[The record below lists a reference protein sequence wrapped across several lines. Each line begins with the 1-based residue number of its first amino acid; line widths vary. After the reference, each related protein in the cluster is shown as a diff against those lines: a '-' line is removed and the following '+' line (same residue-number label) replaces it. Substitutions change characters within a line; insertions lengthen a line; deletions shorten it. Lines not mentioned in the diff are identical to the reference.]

1 LLPLSE
7 RKLVEVC
14 YTPGQYDLYKEKF
27 EIVVVIDVLRA
38 TSAITTALH
47 LGVERIIP
55 VSSVEEAREYKK
67 KGFIAGAERDGQV
80 VEGFDFG
87 NSPYAF
93 MDPAMKGQTVVLT
106 TTNGTKAI
114 SMASDREI
122 VVIGCLNN
130 LEILCRWLCEQHR
143 NTLILAS
150 GWKDK
155 INLEDTICGGAL
167 ADCLLESRRF
177 RSDEDSTVAAKF
189 IYRSAREHLW
199 SFLRASSHRRRLM
212 KLNIQRDV
220 KYCLTLNSV
229 PCIPILKDGYL
240 VKLDYQPDAAE
251 PTTLPHHH
259 ASQNL

>member
-1 LLPLSE
+1 MLPLKE

-14 YTPGQYDLYKEKF
+14 YTPSQYQLYKENF
-27 EIVVVIDVLRA
+27 EVVVVIDVLRA

-47 LGVERIIP
+47 CGVEAIIP
-55 VSSVEEAREYKK
+55 VSSVEEARAYKAQ
-67 KGFIAGAERDGQV
+67 GYIAGAERDGQV

-87 NSPYAF
+87 NSPYAY
-93 MDPAMKGQTVVLT
+93 MDENMKGKKVVLT

-114 SMASDREI
+114 QMASDKPM

-130 LEILCRWLCEQHR
+130 LDILCDWLIEQQK

-155 INLEDTICGGAL
+155 VNLEDTICGGAI
-167 ADCLLESRRF
+167 ADILLESRCF

-199 SFLRASSHRRRLM
+199 SFLRSSSHRRRLI
-212 KLNIQRDV
+212 KLNIQKDV
-220 KYCLTLNSV
+220 KYCLTLNTV
-229 PCIPILKDGYL
+229 PCIPYL
-240 VKLDYQPDAAE
+240 NKGEIVKMDYTPK
-251 PTTLPHHH
+251 
-259 ASQNL
+259 SK

>member
-1 LLPLSE
+1 MLQPSE

-14 YTPGQYDLYKEKF
+14 YTPGQYHLYQEKF

-47 LGVERIIP
+47 YGVEKIIP
-55 VSSVEEAREYKK
+55 VSSIEEAIDYKN
-67 KGFIAGAERDGQV
+67 KGYIVGAEREGKV

-87 NSPYAF
+87 NSPYAY
-93 MDPAMKGQTVVLT
+93 MNPEMKGKTVVLT

-114 SMASDREI
+114 NISKKDKT

-130 LEILCRWLCEQHR
+130 IDILCQWLIEQNK

-155 INLEDTICGGAL
+155 VNLEDTICGGAI
-167 ADCLLESRRF
+167 ADTLLETRKF

-189 IYRSAREHLW
+189 IYRSAKEHLW
-199 SFLRASSHRRRLM
+199 SFLRASSHRRRLI
-212 KLNIQRDV
+212 KLNIQKDV
-220 KYCLTLNSV
+220 KYCLTLNTV
-229 PCIPILKDGYL
+229 PCIPILKDDAL
-240 VKLDYQPDAAE
+240 VKLAYE
-251 PTTLPHHH
+251 PSTEVSTVS
-259 ASQNL
+259 AIRVEK

>member
-1 LLPLSE
+1 LLSVAE

-14 YTPGQYDLYKEKF
+14 FTPGQYQLYKQHF
-27 EIVVVIDVLRA
+27 DIVVVVDVLRA

-47 LGVERIIP
+47 CGVKEIIP
-55 VSSVEEAREYKK
+55 VSSVEEARAYKAQ
-67 KGFIAGAERDGQV
+67 GYLAGAEREGEV

-87 NSPYAF
+87 NSPYAY
-93 MDPAMKGQTVVLT
+93 MDPAMQGKTVVLT

-114 SMASDREI
+114 EIASDRET

-130 LEILCRWLCEQHR
+130 LDFLCQWLCEQHK

-155 INLEDTICGGAL
+155 FNLEDTICAGAI
-167 ADCLLESRRF
+167 ADCLLEDRRF
-177 RSDEDSTVAAKF
+177 RANEDSTVAAKF

-199 SFLRASSHRRRLM
+199 SFLRASSHRRRLI

-220 KYCLTLNSV
+220 KYCLTLNTV
-229 PCIPILKDGYL
+229 PCIPILRNGSL
-240 VKLDYQPDAAE
+240 VKLDYTPVETVVTHTQTDNGME
-251 PTTLPHHH
+251 
-259 ASQNL
+259 